1 MLTWLLYLCG
11 LIAAVAVLTL
21 VFGKAFGRGEI
32 MPPLADTRSVQ
43 ELNAEA
49 VKRGDI
55 DTIRFDTVIRGY
67 RQDQVDAVIDALVAE
82 ISELKRTERPVNP

>member
-55 DTIRFDTVIRGY
+55 DMIRFDTVIRGY